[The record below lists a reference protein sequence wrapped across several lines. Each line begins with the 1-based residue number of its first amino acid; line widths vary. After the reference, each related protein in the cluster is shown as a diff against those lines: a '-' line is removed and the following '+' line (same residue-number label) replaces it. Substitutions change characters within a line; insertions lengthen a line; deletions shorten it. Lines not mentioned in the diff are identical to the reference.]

1 MQWRMPKM
9 SNAASEHDIAVAE
22 LDALVERR
30 RLDAA
35 RKVLARVLPSYPQ
48 SVELLQYAAW
58 VEWLDD
64 HLDEAHA
71 HVKNVLA
78 LDPESYA
85 ARYLLVQIL
94 VEQASYTEAEQVV
107 LDLITRYP
115 RSSDLY
121 ALYARVMLL
130 TFNVDKADALAGEAL
145 RLDPSNENALNVHV
159 LAGFIAHPPDQQ
171 RERLQKLLRDY
182 PDQLSTIIRLIQSL
196 IAQGKRR
203 QAYALARDLVKLY
216 PADTN
221 VVALAASL
229 RRNTHWS
236 LLPLWPMQKW
246 GWGGSIGLWLL
257 AVMLFRSQ
265 VLSQTPLAGHE
276 GTLATIFLV
285 YVVYSWV
292 WPPLLG
298 RLQR

>member
-1 MQWRMPKM
+1 
-9 SNAASEHDIAVAE
+9 
-22 LDALVERR
+22 
-30 RLDAA
+30 
-35 RKVLARVLPSYPQ
+35 
-48 SVELLQYAAW
+48 
-58 VEWLDD
+58 
-64 HLDEAHA
+64 
-71 HVKNVLA
+71 
-78 LDPESYA
+78 
-85 ARYLLVQIL
+85 
-94 VEQASYTEAEQVV
+94 
-107 LDLITRYP
+107 
-115 RSSDLY
+115 
-121 ALYARVMLL
+121 
-130 TFNVDKADALAGEAL
+130 
-145 RLDPSNENALNVHV
+145 
-159 LAGFIAHPPDQQ
+159 
-171 RERLQKLLRDY
+171 
-182 PDQLSTIIRLIQSL
+182 
-196 IAQGKRR
+196 
-203 QAYALARDLVKLY
+203 VKLY